1 MTEAWQGRRV
11 VLTGASRGI
20 GYQSAKLFLAAGADV
35 LGVARDEARLMK
47 TAQELKGLGGT
58 FTPLVADLADLAAPK
73 KIADAAAARWPGL
86 DLLVNNAAVQAW
98 KPGWHAE
105 GLALFDEH
113 FKINVRAQ
121 HELIYRLAPLL
132 QAGHQPRIVNV
143 SSGAGSRQ
151 ALQDSSDGAT
161 YKFTKYALNA
171 LTILWAADLKGKVA
185 VNSLDPGWLKT
196 DLGGPNAPG
205 EPEDGGR
212 RMMEVLGLPWTQ
224 SGKFWHGNEEAAF

>member
-1 MTEAWQGRRV
+1 MTNLWQGRRI

-20 GYQSAKLFLAAGADV
+20 GYQSARLFLSQGADV

-47 TAQELKGLGGT
+47 TALELQALGGT
-58 FTPLVADLADLAAPK
+58 FTPLVADLSEGSAPK
-73 KIADAAAARWPGL
+73 KIADAVAARWGAL
-86 DLLVNNAAVQAW
+86 DLLINNAAVQAW

-105 GLALFDEH
+105 GLELFDEH
-113 FKINVRAQ
+113 FKVNVRAQ

-132 QAGHQPRIVNV
+132 KAGRQPRVVNV

-151 ALQDSSDGAT
+151 ALQDSADGAT

-171 LTILWAADLKGKVA
+171 LTILWAADLKGAVA

-212 RMMEVLGLPWTQ
+212 RMMEILGLPWAET
-224 SGKFWHGNEEAAF
+224 GKFWHGAEAMAY